1 MSVQGFGKATGFDSL
16 VAGGGGGGGAPVQPP
31 ASTTEAVASGGSPAA
46 KTFGAFTDPDALINS
61 YSAAIVNAIGSTSFS
76 GSGLGPYTFSGSADG
91 DAFALTLNALN
102 SGSQILATAVHVIGI
117 SIDTSTGVE
126 AGSLNFLFAVNASPT
141 IGTAGTLT

>member
-126 AGSLNFLFAVNASPT
+126 AGSLNFLSAVNASPT